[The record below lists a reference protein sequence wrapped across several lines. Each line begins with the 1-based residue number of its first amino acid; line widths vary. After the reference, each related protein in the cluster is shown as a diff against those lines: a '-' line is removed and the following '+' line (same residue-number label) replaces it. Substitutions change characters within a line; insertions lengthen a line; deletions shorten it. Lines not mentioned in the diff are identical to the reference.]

1 MVGKTTK
8 KTVTVKSGTSYKFK
22 VKPYKYTK
30 KKGKKVKKYYKAY
43 AAKAKY
49 GSKTVKVTYKNVKG
63 YTSYRIDMKVGNG
76 SYKKVLTS
84 KKTGTLTLTY
94 TQKKAKVGKSYK
106 FRLVGIKTVNG
117 KSVEKTIK

>member
-1 MVGKTTK
+1 
-8 KTVTVKSGTSYKFK
+8 
-22 VKPYKYTK
+22 
-30 KKGKKVKKYYKAY
+30 
-43 AAKAKY
+43 
-49 GSKTVKVTYKNVKG
+49 
-63 YTSYRIDMKVGNG
+63 MKVGNG

>member
-1 MVGKTTK
+1 M
-8 KTVTVKSGTSYKFK
+8 K
-22 VKPYKYTK
+22 VI
-30 KKGKKVKKYYKAY
+30 
-43 AAKAKY
+43 
-49 GSKTVKVTYKNVKG
+49 YKNVTG

-117 KSVEKTIK
+117 KTVEKTIK